1 MSTLVPL
8 ASQIE
13 FSKSESDRGKQAKKR
28 GEPTEKGTQTRLAPR
43 AEQYV
48 DSAARCFDVR
58 ASQGVLIATCL
69 FYIETQCME
78 LGDFV
83 FG

>member
-1 MSTLVPL
+1 MLRTFF
-8 ASQIE
+8 A
-13 FSKSESDRGKQAKKR
+13 
-28 GEPTEKGTQTRLAPR
+28 APS

-48 DSAARCFDVR
+48 DSAARRFDVR